1 MRHLYGSPPKTASHA
16 ATKVQDLYT
25 NVFLNQFID
34 LVCNYPRC
42 FVPQHDK
49 KGIIEGAGKY
59 AVLIIVCIVPRSF
72 LRQNNI
78 VAETKYADMYANKNL
93 LFIQNMKRAN
103 AICPDGIEAQNRL
116 GSHIHT
122 MILVHPPIPLIL
134 VQINISKPKRD
145 RNLRSLLGFE
155 SRD

>member
-1 MRHLYGSPPKTASHA
+1 QQREK
-16 ATKVQDLYT
+16 
-25 NVFLNQFID
+25 
-34 LVCNYPRC
+34 
-42 FVPQHDK
+42 
-49 KGIIEGAGKY
+49 EGAGKY

-93 LFIQNMKRAN
+93 LFLQNMKRAN
-103 AICPDGIEAQNRL
+103 AIRPDGIEAQNRL